1 MSMGNIIE
9 VDIQRFSDGDHS
21 HEKDDVAVERAMT
34 IKVIHHGEEHSL
46 GILMRTPG
54 NDIELIYGFLY
65 CEGVISS
72 FDDVVDIDFNNDNFI
87 VKIED
92 KCTFDP
98 AEHIRKTSVSSA
110 CGLCGRDSVSSLIR
124 MSTPPLPKD
133 KKILSSSIS
142 KSVDTLRNSQNLF
155 SRTGGSHAAAII
167 DYNGNLVSIS
177 EDVGRHNALDKLIGT
192 FLMENKIPINDGYLV
207 VSGRASFELTYK
219 AIRCGIPIFIAV
231 GAPSSMAVDLS
242 MEHGMTL
249 IGFVKNGGSSVYSS
263 PGRVIIERPF

>member
-1 MSMGNIIE
+1 MSMDKIIE
-9 VDIQRFSDGDHS
+9 VDIQKFSDDTHS
-21 HEKDDVAVERAMT
+21 HETDEVAIERAMT
-34 IKVIHHGEEHSL
+34 IKVIHLGEEHSL

-54 NDIELIYGFLY
+54 NDIELVYGFLY

-72 FDDVVDIDFNNDNFI
+72 SDDIIEINFNNDDFV
-87 VKIED
+87 VKIAD
-92 KCTFDP
+92 GCAFDS

-124 MSTPPLPKD
+124 LNAPALPND
-133 KKILSSSIS
+133 KKIQSSSIS
-142 KSVDTLRNSQNLF
+142 QSVNLLRSKQELF

-167 DYNGNLVSIS
+167 DYNGNLISIS
-177 EDVGRHNALDKLIGT
+177 EDIGRHNALDQLMGT
-192 FLMENKIPINDGYLV
+192 FLMDNKIPINDGFLV

-231 GAPSSMAVDLS
+231 GAPSSMAVEMS

-249 IGFVKNGGSSVYSS
+249 IGFVKNEVASVYSCPS
-263 PGRVIIERPF
+263 RVIID

>member
-1 MSMGNIIE
+1 MDKIIE
-9 VDIQRFSDGDHS
+9 VDIQKFSDDTHS
-21 HEKDDVAVERAMT
+21 HETDEVAIERAMT
-34 IKVIHHGEEHSL
+34 INVIHLGEEHSL

-54 NDIELIYGFLY
+54 NDIELVYGFLY

-72 FDDVVDIDFNNDNFI
+72 SDDIIEINFNNDDFV
-87 VKIED
+87 VKIAD
-92 KCTFDP
+92 GCAFDS

-124 MSTPPLPKD
+124 VNAPALPND
-133 KKILSSSIS
+133 KKIQSSSIS
-142 KSVDTLRNSQNLF
+142 QSVNLLRSKQELF

-167 DYNGNLVSIS
+167 DYNGNLISIS
-177 EDVGRHNALDKLIGT
+177 EDVGRHNALDKLMGT
-192 FLMENKIPINDGYLV
+192 FLMDNKIPINDGFLV

-231 GAPSSMAVDLS
+231 GAPSSMAVEMS

-249 IGFVKNGGSSVYSS
+249 IGFVKNEVASVYSCPS
-263 PGRVIIERPF
+263 RVIID

>member
-1 MSMGNIIE
+1 MSMDKIIE
-9 VDIQRFSDGDHS
+9 VDIQKFSDDTHS
-21 HEKDDVAVERAMT
+21 HETDEVAIERAMT
-34 IKVIHHGEEHSL
+34 IKVIHLGEEHSL

-54 NDIELIYGFLY
+54 NDIELVYGFLY

-72 FDDVVDIDFNNDNFI
+72 SDDIIEINFNNDDFV
-87 VKIED
+87 VKIAD
-92 KCTFDP
+92 GCAFDS

-124 MSTPPLPKD
+124 LNVPALPKD
-133 KKILSSSIS
+133 KKIQSSSIS
-142 KSVDTLRNSQNLF
+142 KSVNLLRSKQELF

-167 DYNGNLVSIS
+167 DYNGNLISIS
-177 EDVGRHNALDKLIGT
+177 EDVGRHNALDKLMGT
-192 FLMENKIPINDGYLV
+192 FIMDNKIPINDGFLV

-231 GAPSSMAVDLS
+231 GAPSSMAVEMS

-249 IGFVKNGGSSVYSS
+249 IGFVKNEVASVYSCPS
-263 PGRVIIERPF
+263 RVIID

>member
-1 MSMGNIIE
+1 MSMDKIIE
-9 VDIQRFSDGDHS
+9 VDIQKFSDDTHS
-21 HEKDDVAVERAMT
+21 HETDEVAIERAMT
-34 IKVIHHGEEHSL
+34 IKVIHLGEEHSL

-54 NDIELIYGFLY
+54 NDIELVYGFLY

-72 FDDVVDIDFNNDNFI
+72 SDDIIEIDFNNDDFV
-87 VKIED
+87 VKIAD
-92 KCTFDP
+92 GCAFDS

-124 MSTPPLPKD
+124 VNAPALPND
-133 KKILSSSIS
+133 KKIQSSSIS
-142 KSVDTLRNSQNLF
+142 QSVNLLRSKQELF

-167 DYNGNLVSIS
+167 DYNGNLISIS
-177 EDVGRHNALDKLIGT
+177 EDVGRHNALDKLMGT
-192 FLMENKIPINDGYLV
+192 FLMDNKIPINDGFLV

-231 GAPSSMAVDLS
+231 GAPSSMAVEMS

-249 IGFVKNGGSSVYSS
+249 IGFVKNEVASVYSCPS
-263 PGRVIIERPF
+263 RVIID

>member
-1 MSMGNIIE
+1 MSVDKIFE
-9 VDIQRFSDGDHS
+9 VDIQKFSDDAHY
-21 HEKDDVAVERAMT
+21 HETDEVAIERAMT
-34 IKVIHHGEEHSL
+34 IKVIHLGEEHSL

-54 NDIELIYGFLY
+54 NDIELVHGFLY

-72 FDDVVDIDFNNDNFI
+72 SDDIIEINFNNDDFV
-87 VKIED
+87 VKIAD
-92 KCTFDP
+92 GCAFDS

-124 MSTPPLPKD
+124 VNAPALPND
-133 KKILSSSIS
+133 KKIRSSSIS
-142 KSVDTLRNSQNLF
+142 QSVNLLRSKQELF

-167 DYNGNLVSIS
+167 DYNGKLISIS
-177 EDVGRHNALDKLIGT
+177 EDVGRHNALDKLMGT
-192 FLMENKIPINDGYLV
+192 FLMENKIPINDGFLV

-231 GAPSSMAVDLS
+231 GAPSSMAVEMS

-249 IGFVKNGGSSVYSS
+249 IGFVKNEVASVYSCPS
-263 PGRVIIERPF
+263 RVIID

>member
-1 MSMGNIIE
+1 MDKIIE
-9 VDIQRFSDGDHS
+9 VDIQKFSDDTHS
-21 HEKDDVAVERAMT
+21 HETDEVAIERAMT
-34 IKVIHHGEEHSL
+34 IKVIHLGEEHSL

-54 NDIELIYGFLY
+54 NDIELVYGFLY

-72 FDDVVDIDFNNDNFI
+72 SDDIIEINFNNDDFV
-87 VKIED
+87 VKIAD
-92 KCTFDP
+92 GCAFDS

-124 MSTPPLPKD
+124 LNAPALPND
-133 KKILSSSIS
+133 KKIQSSSIS
-142 KSVDTLRNSQNLF
+142 QSVNLLRSKQELF

-167 DYNGNLVSIS
+167 DYNGNLISIS
-177 EDVGRHNALDKLIGT
+177 EDVGRHNALDKLMGT
-192 FLMENKIPINDGYLV
+192 FLMDNKIPINDGFLV

-231 GAPSSMAVDLS
+231 GATSSMAVEMS

-249 IGFVKNGGSSVYSS
+249 VGFDKTEVASVYSCPS
-263 PGRVIIERPF
+263 RVIID

>member
-1 MSMGNIIE
+1 MSMDKIIE
-9 VDIQRFSDGDHS
+9 VDIQKFSDDTHS
-21 HEKDDVAVERAMT
+21 HETDEVAIERAMT
-34 IKVIHHGEEHSL
+34 INVIHLGEEHSL

-54 NDIELIYGFLY
+54 NDIELVYGFLY

-72 FDDVVDIDFNNDNFI
+72 SDDIIEINFNNDDFV
-87 VKIED
+87 VKIAD
-92 KCTFDP
+92 GCAFDS

-124 MSTPPLPKD
+124 VNAPALPND
-133 KKILSSSIS
+133 KKIQSSSIS
-142 KSVDTLRNSQNLF
+142 QSVNLLRSKQELF

-167 DYNGNLVSIS
+167 DYNGNLISIS
-177 EDVGRHNALDKLIGT
+177 EDVGRHNALDKLMGT
-192 FLMENKIPINDGYLV
+192 FLMDNKIPINDGFLV

-231 GAPSSMAVDLS
+231 GAPSSMAVEMS

-249 IGFVKNGGSSVYSS
+249 IGFVKNEVASVYSCPS
-263 PGRVIIERPF
+263 RVIID

>member
-1 MSMGNIIE
+1 MGKIIE
-9 VDIQRFSDGDHS
+9 VDIQKFSDDAHF
-21 HEKDDVAVERAMT
+21 HEKDEVAIERAMT
-34 IKVIHHGEEHSL
+34 IKVIHLGEEHSL

-65 CEGVISS
+65 CEGVISNS
-72 FDDVVDIDFNNDNFI
+72 DDIVDINSNNDDFV
-87 VKIED
+87 VKISD
-92 KCTFDP
+92 DCAFDS

-124 MSTPPLPKD
+124 PNAPTLPSD
-133 KKILSSSIS
+133 RKILSSSIS
-142 KSVDTLRNSQNLF
+142 KSVNLLRNRQELF

-167 DYNGNLVSIS
+167 DYNGNLISIS

-192 FLMENKIPINDGYLV
+192 FLMDNKIPINEGFLV

-231 GAPSSMAVDLS
+231 GAPSSMAVEMS
-242 MEHGMTL
+242 IEYGMTL
-249 IGFVKNGGSSVYSS
+249 IGFVKNDVASVYSS
-263 PGRVIIERPF
+263 PSRVIIDQTF

>member
-1 MSMGNIIE
+1 MGNIIE

-21 HEKDDVAVERAMT
+21 HEKDDVAVESAMT
-34 IKVIHHGEEHSL
+34 IKVIHQGEEYSL

-72 FDDVVDIDFNNDNFI
+72 SDDVLDINFKNDDFI
-87 VKIED
+87 VKIND
-92 KCTFDP
+92 KCAFDP

-110 CGLCGRDSVSSLIR
+110 CGLCGRDSFSSLIR
-124 MSTPPLPKD
+124 LSTPPLPKD
-133 KKILSSSIS
+133 RKILSSSIS
-142 KSVDTLRNSQNLF
+142 KSVDLLRNRQELF

-167 DYNGNLVSIS
+167 DYDGNLLSIS
-177 EDVGRHNALDKLIGT
+177 EDVGRHNALDKLVGT
-192 FLMENKIPINDGYLV
+192 FLMDNKIPINDGYLV

-249 IGFVKNGGSSVYSS
+249 IGFVKNGSSSVYSS
-263 PGRVIIERPF
+263 PGRVVIERPF

>member
-1 MSMGNIIE
+1 MDKIIE
-9 VDIQRFSDGDHS
+9 VDIQKFSDDTHS
-21 HEKDDVAVERAMT
+21 HETDEVAIERAMT
-34 IKVIHHGEEHSL
+34 IKVIHLGEEHSL

-72 FDDVVDIDFNNDNFI
+72 SDDIVDINFNDDDFI
-87 VKIED
+87 VKIADE
-92 KCTFDP
+92 CAFAS

-124 MSTPPLPKD
+124 LNAPALPKD
-133 KKILSSSIS
+133 KKIQSSSIS
-142 KSVDTLRNSQNLF
+142 KSVNLLRSKQELF

-167 DYNGNLVSIS
+167 DYNGNLISIS
-177 EDVGRHNALDKLIGT
+177 EDVGRHNALDKLMGT
-192 FLMENKIPINDGYLV
+192 FIMDNKIPINDGFLV

-231 GAPSSMAVDLS
+231 GAPSSMAVEMS
-242 MEHGMTL
+242 IEHGMTL
-249 IGFVKNGGSSVYSS
+249 IGFVKNEVASVYSCPS
-263 PGRVIIERPF
+263 RVIID

>member
-1 MSMGNIIE
+1 MSMDKIIE
-9 VDIQRFSDGDHS
+9 VDIQKFSDDTHS
-21 HEKDDVAVERAMT
+21 HETDEVAIERAMT
-34 IKVIHHGEEHSL
+34 IKVIHLGEEHSL

-54 NDIELIYGFLY
+54 NDIELVHGFLY

-72 FDDVVDIDFNNDNFI
+72 SDDIIEINFNNDDFV
-87 VKIED
+87 VKIAD
-92 KCTFDP
+92 GCAFDS

-124 MSTPPLPKD
+124 VNAPALPND
-133 KKILSSSIS
+133 KKIQSSSIS
-142 KSVDTLRNSQNLF
+142 QSVNLLRSKQELF

-167 DYNGNLVSIS
+167 DYNGNLISIS
-177 EDVGRHNALDKLIGT
+177 EDVGRHNALDKLMGT
-192 FLMENKIPINDGYLV
+192 FLMDNKIPINDGFLV

-231 GAPSSMAVDLS
+231 GAPSSMAVEMS

-249 IGFVKNGGSSVYSS
+249 IGFVKNEVASVYSCPS
-263 PGRVIIERPF
+263 RVIID